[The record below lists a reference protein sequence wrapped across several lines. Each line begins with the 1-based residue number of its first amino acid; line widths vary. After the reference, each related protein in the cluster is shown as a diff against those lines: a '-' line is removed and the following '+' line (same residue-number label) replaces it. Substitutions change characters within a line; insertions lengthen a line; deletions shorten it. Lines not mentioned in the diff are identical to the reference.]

1 MAQIS
6 GVCRTLKFQNFSS
19 LQDTALKPHF
29 YIDTLPLSSRLEA
42 VRHNTYTSTAICEIS
57 SKFVFSSKGN
67 EVSIASYLTAILIVK
82 VVWRR
87 VDLPL
92 TRLCDF
98 GSSCSLWSPQ
108 EEVEVWIVVWMPLST
123 GGISA
128 DYSKYILKL
137 LLLLQIITV
146 SFCFFFLEIHFFTL
160 KLLYVFV
167 SD

>member
-1 MAQIS
+1 MSNARVPKLLKHTRHPPAIEQAR
-6 GVCRTLKFQNFSS
+6 GCETQYVCKHSNLWNKF
-19 LQDTALKPHF
+19 K
-29 YIDTLPLSSRLEA
+29 
-42 VRHNTYTSTAICEIS
+42 IC
-57 SKFVFSSKGN
+57 VFIKKGN
-67 EVSIASYLTAILIVK
+67 EVSIVSYLTAILIVK

-123 GGISA
+123 RGISA

>member
-1 MAQIS
+1 MSNAR
-6 GVCRTLKFQNFSS
+6 VPKLLKH
-19 LQDTALKPHF
+19 T
-29 YIDTLPLSSRLEA
+29 
-42 VRHNTYTSTAICEIS
+42 RHPSAIEQARGCETQYVYKHS
-57 SKFVFSSKGN
+57 NLWNKFKICVFIKKGN
-67 EVSIASYLTAILIVK
+67 EVSIVSYLTAILIVK

-137 LLLLQIITV
+137 LLLLQIITF
-146 SFCFFFLEIHFFTL
+146 SFCFSFLEIHFFTL

>member
-1 MAQIS
+1 
-6 GVCRTLKFQNFSS
+6 
-19 LQDTALKPHF
+19 
-29 YIDTLPLSSRLEA
+29 
-42 VRHNTYTSTAICEIS
+42 
-57 SKFVFSSKGN
+57 
-67 EVSIASYLTAILIVK
+67 
-82 VVWRR
+82 
-87 VDLPL
+87 
-92 TRLCDF
+92 
-98 GSSCSLWSPQ
+98 
-108 EEVEVWIVVWMPLST
+108 MPLST